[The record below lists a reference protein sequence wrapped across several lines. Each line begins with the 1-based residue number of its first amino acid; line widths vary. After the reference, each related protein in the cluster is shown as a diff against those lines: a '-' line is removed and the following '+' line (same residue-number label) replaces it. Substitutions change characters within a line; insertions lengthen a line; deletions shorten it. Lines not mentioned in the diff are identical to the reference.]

1 VLIVDIQALFLHT
14 CPHKKQVSI
23 SLFKKWEESIMIK
36 MVAMVKKKE
45 EMERGEFIRYWL
57 EVHAPL
63 EAKWPGLK
71 KYVINPA
78 IGAPGGDEPEY
89 DGVAELWFE
98 DEKAMNKALE
108 SPERQISREDFL
120 KFVGGATMMVTE
132 EYVILDDGEE

>member
-1 VLIVDIQALFLHT
+1 
-14 CPHKKQVSI
+14 
-23 SLFKKWEESIMIK
+23 MIK

-71 KYVINPA
+71 KYVISPA

-108 SPERQISREDFL
+108 SPERQVSREDFL

>member
-1 VLIVDIQALFLHT
+1 
-14 CPHKKQVSI
+14 
-23 SLFKKWEESIMIK
+23 MIK

-45 EMERGEFIRYWL
+45 GMETGEFVRYWI

-71 KYVINPA
+71 RYVISPA
-78 IGAPGGDEPEY
+78 IGAPGGGEPEY

-98 DEKAMNKALE
+98 DEQAMNKALA
-108 SPERQISREDFL
+108 SPERQVSREDFL

-132 EYVILDDGEE
+132 EHVIVEEGEKQID